1 MVLVVL
7 DYNRL
12 LEWRLLFE
20 YAREMVGDDPYGI
33 GKFKDVRRVR
43 AINWTLQR
51 HWGQAVKEVNE

>member
-12 LEWRLLFE
+12 LEWRIL
-20 YAREMVGDDPYGI
+20 YDWAREMIGSDPHGI
-33 GKFKDVRRVR
+33 GKFKDPRRVR

-51 HWGQAVKEVNE
+51 HWKQAIKEVKE